1 MNEYIH
7 QGEMHMA
14 CPSRGT
20 RGSGGG
26 ATVTHCN
33 TPYTPLFAVTQRPNP
48 GSPIAVHK
56 LINAVAEWRVR
67 SFAALPVSVHTRVH
81 CQARG
86 RVAVATTTDFSP
98 MQLPAALACALVVA
112 TGTSGLCVDEIVDP
126 AKLARCRLV

>member
-48 GSPIAVHK
+48 GSPGLFSVESGK
-56 LINAVAEWRVR
+56 VVLIQTPCVDAKNGRSRSMRRVR
-67 SFAALPVSVHTRVH
+67 
-81 CQARG
+81 QAR
-86 RVAVATTTDFSP
+86 RIVT
-98 MQLPAALACALVVA
+98 LAAPWTA
-112 TGTSGLCVDEIVDP
+112 
-126 AKLARCRLV
+126 